1 MGKVNNK
8 KTKKKEAKLTYK
20 DLTITQIEQELKK
33 EKFKSRYV
41 TVLMSTVYT
50 LIIVASVAALIATL
64 IMPVLQISGSSM
76 NPTLHEGEIV
86 LSLKTKKVDTEDII
100 AFYHGNKILVKRV
113 IAKSGN
119 WVNIDE
125 DGKVYVND
133 KLLDEPYIKEKN
145 LGQTDVKFP
154 FQVPEGSYFI
164 LGDDRA
170 TSIDSR
176 NSIIGCVNEEDI
188 IGKVIFKVWPIK
200 RIGLI
205 K

>member
-8 KTKKKEAKLTYK
+8 KTKKKETKLTYK

-41 TVLMSTVYT
+41 KVLMSTVYT

-86 LSLKTKKVDTEDII
+86 LSLKTKKFDTGDII

-125 DGKVYVND
+125 DGKVYVNE
-133 KLLDEPYIKEKN
+133 KLLDEPYLKERN
-145 LGQTDVKFP
+145 LGQIDIEFP
-154 FQVPEGSYFI
+154 YQVPEGSYFV

-176 NSIIGCVNEEDI
+176 NSTIGCVNEEDI

-200 RIGLI
+200 RIGLV

>member
-1 MGKVNNK
+1 MEKIINK
-8 KTKKKEAKLTYK
+8 KTKKNETKLTYK

-41 TVLMSTVYT
+41 KVLMSTVYT

-86 LSLKTKKVDTEDII
+86 LSVKTKKFDTGDII

-125 DGKVYVND
+125 DGNVYVNE

-145 LGQTDVKFP
+145 LGQTDIEFP
-154 FQVPEGSYFI
+154 YQVPEGSYFI

-176 NSIIGCVNEEDI
+176 NSTIGCVNEEDI

-200 RIGLI
+200 RIGLV